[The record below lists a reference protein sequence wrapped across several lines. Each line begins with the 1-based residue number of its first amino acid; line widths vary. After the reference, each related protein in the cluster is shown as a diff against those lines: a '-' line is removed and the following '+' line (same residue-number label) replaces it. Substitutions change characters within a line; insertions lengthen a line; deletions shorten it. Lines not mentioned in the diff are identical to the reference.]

1 MEEVILALMHRD
13 GITRT
18 EAKQRIRETLD
29 EVYAALEAGDSDE
42 AETIWTDNL
51 GLEVD
56 YLMRFFGA

>member
-18 EAKQRIRETLD
+18 EAKQQIRETLD
-29 EVYAALEAGDSDE
+29 EVYVALETGDSDE

>member
-18 EAKQRIRETLD
+18 EAKQQLRETLD